1 MGNYHIRL
9 LQCAVCGGGIALRKG
24 AALGERRDSPSEAG
38 QWDEKV
44 FDNSPESCKGL
55 SGPCREFVR
64 PA

>member
-9 LQCAVCGGGIALRKG
+9 LQCALCGGGIALRKG

-44 FDNSPESCKGL
+44 FDNSPE
-55 SGPCREFVR
+55 
-64 PA
+64 